1 MARNYTVSTK
11 IMRPVAEVFAAVV
24 SRDQMKNYFVDDA
37 NEDLRAGK
45 TIRWRWDHYGESL
58 VVVKSVELNKR
69 IELTIDSNEWDKT
82 ANDSYDVAVIFEF
95 EALDDASTRVSIS
108 EDGWKTDAE
117 GLKASHENCGGWMH
131 MATCLKAWMEHDI
144 DLR

>member
-11 IMRPVAEVFAAVV
+11 IMRPVADVFTAVV
-24 SRDQMKNYFVDDA
+24 SRELMKNYFVDDA
-37 NEDLRAGK
+37 SEDLNAG
-45 TIRWRWDHYGESL
+45 TTVRWRWNHYGENL

-82 ANDSYDVAVIFEF
+82 ANESYDVTIIFDF
-95 EALDDASTRVSIS
+95 EALDKGGTRLSIS
-108 EDGWKTDAE
+108 EEGWKTNAE

-131 MATCLKAWMEHDI
+131 MATCLKAWMEHDL

>member
-1 MARNYTVSTK
+1 MAKNYSVSTK
-11 IMRPVAEVFAAVV
+11 IKRPVADVFAAVV
-24 SRDQMKNYFVDDA
+24 TKEIMKNYFVDEA
-37 NEDLRAGK
+37 SADLTAG
-45 TIRWRWDHYGESL
+45 TTVRWRWNHYGESL

-82 ANDSYDVAVIFEF
+82 PDESYDVAVIFEF
-95 EALDDASTRVSIS
+95 EALDDGHTRLSIS
-108 EDGWKTDAE
+108 EDGWKTNAE

-131 MATCLKAWMEHDI
+131 MATCLKAWLEHEI